1 MASKIVEVTDDSTGV
16 VLASFEADTTMNGVA
31 VAMHG
36 IWHSPELM
44 ERYVSIMNTLGQWL
58 RDNAGVE

>member
-16 VLASFEADTTMNGVA
+16 VLASFEADTTMGGVTLSFYG
-31 VAMHG
+31 V
-36 IWHSPELM
+36 WHTPELM